1 MDTDTLIITD
11 NKNKSSPLISPPQT
25 REMNGIVSTGS
36 PYCAF
41 GDSLAS
47 TGDSCANRSVPGSD
61 YCGPHG
67 GKLTLRIDGT
77 LGIIGPG
84 TYRAIAQLAG
94 LNHRYVSQVLQG
106 KSNPTSSVL
115 ERIAQV
121 VGVEIGWLV
130 DYIKEQKG

>member
-1 MDTDTLIITD
+1 MDILTQPENKSPTLSAD
-11 NKNKSSPLISPPQT
+11 NKITALKT
-25 REMNGIVSTGS
+25 RPVNGIISTGS
-36 PYCAF
+36 PDCQF
-41 GDSLAS
+41 NKCS
-47 TGDSCANRSVPGSD
+47 NRSVPGHLH
-61 YCGPHG
+61 CGPHG
-67 GKLTLRIDGT
+67 GKLTLRLDGT

-130 DYIKEQKG
+130 DYIKGQKQI